1 MRYPVAGIA
10 ALIALFVVIIIGY
23 SSVFTV
29 SQTEQVLVVRLGE
42 PVRVVTDPGL
52 NFKAPFIDSVISID
66 KRILDLEN
74 PSQEVIASDQ
84 KRLVVDAFARYR
96 IKNALRFYQSVGSI
110 QAANIQLTTLL
121 NASLRRVLGEVT
133 FITVVRDEREA
144 LMARIRDQLDK
155 EAEGYGIQ
163 VVDVRIRRADLPEQN
178 SQAVYQRM
186 QTERQR
192 EAAEFRAQGGQ
203 KAQEIRSKADR
214 EATVIIAEANSTS
227 EQIRGSGDA
236 ERNRLFAEAYG
247 RDPDFFAF
255 YRSMSAYENGLKSN
269 DTRFLL
275 RPDSEFFRFFAN
287 PSGHPPAAAAAVAPK
302 PYGFGRPQQIR
313 RSGQPASRHQKQK
326 SADDGRLPSDEVHSV
341 RRLPHRC
348 GNPVCAGRH
357 HVRGEPG
364 LDATGDEERDRDA
377 GPYPA
382 CGGHRI
388 GSRRLD
394 SGLAGPALAR
404 CRCRPGHH
412 RKAGAGSTRS

>member
-1 MRYPVAGIA
+1 MKSGTTGIVA
-10 ALIALFVVIIIGY
+10 LLLLLVVVIVGY

-29 SQTEQVLVVRLGE
+29 SETQQVLVVRLGE
-42 PVRVVTDPGL
+42 PVRVVNQPGL

-96 IKNALRFYQSVGSI
+96 IKNALRFYQSIGSI

-121 NASLRRVLGEVT
+121 NAALRRVLGEVT
-133 FITVVRDEREA
+133 FIQVVRDEREG
-144 LMARIRDQLDK
+144 LMTRIRDQLDK
-155 EAEGYGIQ
+155 EADGYGIE

-214 EATVIIAEANSTS
+214 EAVVIIADANSTA
-227 EQIRGSGDA
+227 EQVRGAGDG

-247 RDPDFFAF
+247 QDADFFSF
-255 YRSMSAYENGLKSN
+255 YRSMTAYENGLRSN

-275 RPDSEFFRFFAN
+275 RPDSDFFKFFSN
-287 PSGHPPAAAAAVAPK
+287 SSGKPPVAAAPAAAAAAPK
-302 PYGFGRPQQIR
+302 P
-313 RSGQPASRHQKQK
+313 
-326 SADDGRLPSDEVHSV
+326 
-341 RRLPHRC
+341 
-348 GNPVCAGRH
+348 
-357 HVRGEPG
+357 
-364 LDATGDEERDRDA
+364 
-377 GPYPA
+377 
-382 CGGHRI
+382 
-388 GSRRLD
+388 
-394 SGLAGPALAR
+394 
-404 CRCRPGHH
+404 
-412 RKAGAGSTRS
+412 